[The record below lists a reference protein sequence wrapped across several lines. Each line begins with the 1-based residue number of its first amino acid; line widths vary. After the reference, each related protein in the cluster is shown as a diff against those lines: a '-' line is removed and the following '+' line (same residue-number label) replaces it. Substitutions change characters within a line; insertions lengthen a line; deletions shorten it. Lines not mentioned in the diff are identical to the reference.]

1 MQRIYRLVLVGL
13 LWLTTFA
20 HATESNP
27 ACPSG
32 PLKVGF
38 YEYGLAYHDGRGY
51 DVDLIREIAR
61 RLHCPIASESVFP
74 WVRTLKLLQI
84 GEIDIATSATPTPDR
99 LQYAWIYTYKHSK
112 SMVLLRTEVQAR
124 TLTALPSDPKLRWGV
139 IRGWKF
145 SPMQDQLL
153 AELAKRNKVVTAI
166 DENDLYKMLT
176 TGVITGALAHPTSYD
191 DWLQAPSIRKQVVV
205 LDLFPDVEATAGGVA
220 LSKKRFPE
228 SAAEL
233 WHAELKKMYR
243 DGSLREIFR
252 RFLSEE
258 TTDYLLR
265 APVL

>member
-1 MQRIYRLVLVGL
+1 MQRIYRLAVVGL
-13 LWLTTFA
+13 LWLTPLA
-20 HATESNP
+20 QAADSSP

-32 PLKVGF
+32 PLRVGF
-38 YEYGLAYHDGRGY
+38 YEYGLAYRAGRGY
-51 DVDLIREIAR
+51 DVDLIRELAR

-74 WVRTLKLLQI
+74 WIRTLKMLQI
-84 GEIDIATSATPTPDR
+84 GEVDIATSATPTPDR

-124 TLTALPSDPKLRWGV
+124 TLAALPDDPKLRWGV

-153 AELAKRNKVVTAI
+153 ADLAKRNKIVPAV
-166 DENDLYKMLT
+166 DEDDLYKMLAD
-176 TGVITGALAHPTSYD
+176 GVITGALAHPTSYD
-191 DWLQAPSIRKQVVV
+191 DWLRNPRIRNQVVV

-228 SAAEL
+228 ASAEL
-233 WHAELKKMYR
+233 WHAELKKMSR
-243 DGSLREIFR
+243 DGTLRDIFR

-258 TTDYLLR
+258 TADYLLR
-265 APVL
+265 SPVP